1 VTIPDNAIA
10 LYNDDA
16 PTTAHTLW
24 AKDLTTGG
32 LTGGLWGDGQ
42 VPASSESGDA
52 YEGKFSGSI
61 IMNGILYYN
70 TAAAY
75 EVPGIQAVDLHTGK
89 ELWFKND
96 TTLSFGQ
103 ILYWNS
109 YNVDGDT
116 YVYQILVQHGM
127 L

>member
-1 VTIPDNAIA
+1 MHQPPLTR
-10 LYNDDA
+10 
-16 PTTAHTLW
+16 LW

-70 TAAAY
+70 TAQLTKFLESKQLTY
-75 EVPGIQAVDLHTGK
+75 IQ
-89 ELWFKND
+89 EKNFGSK
-96 TTLSFGQ
+96 TT
-103 ILYWNS
+103 
-109 YNVDGDT
+109 
-116 YVYQILVQHGM
+116 QHYHSAKFYIGTATT
-127 L
+127 